1 MTPEIPANVQ
11 FLITPELSEFIV
23 WSVTAI
29 VGGLC
34 TGIVF
39 LYKDS
44 RRERREVMDKI
55 VDAFNQS
62 KNSTDRLCDTVA
74 RSERT
79 MQNLERLI
87 LEKLDR

>member
-23 WSVTAI
+23 WSVTA
-29 VGGLC
+29 VVTGLC
-34 TGIVF
+34 TGIIF
-39 LYKDS
+39 LYKDN
-44 RRERREVMDKI
+44 RKERREYMEKLL
-55 VDAFNQS
+55 DAFNQS